1 MSKLSLAA
9 ATLGLMLPL
18 VTLAQIQP
26 IPTPIQSFQGLI
38 DLMNRIANIIFTI
51 LMVVAVIFILMA
63 AFNYLTAMGSNEK
76 VGTAHRMILYSAVA
90 IAVALLSKALPLVVR
105 SIVGA

>member
-1 MSKLSLAA
+1 MSKFSLASL
-9 ATLGLMLPL
+9 TLGVLLPAM
-18 VTLAQIQP
+18 VFAQIQP

-38 DLMNRIANIIFTI
+38 DLMNRIANVIFTV
-51 LMVVAVIFILMA
+51 LMVVAVVFILLA
-63 AFNYLTAMGSNEK
+63 AFNYLTAMGSADK
-76 VGTAHRMILYSAVA
+76 VATANRMILYSAVA